1 MHCCRALRGHR
12 PTNSGS
18 SVRASG
24 TDEAIS
30 LLVRSNKPQVRVRH
44 RAVRLPF
51 FWHATDLRPGSM
63 TPWISKLR
71 LQNIVTPMLFVRCG
85 SAPCAW
91 KAVEEEFS
99 MLIRASVCTS
109 KNSVCCQEISCSL
122 IKRCETG
129 IGEMLLI
136 NSFGRP
142 SSHPGSD
149 MSTKLSRLPCVRQPY
164 LNIKNHSHR
173 RVY

>member
-1 MHCCRALRGHR
+1 MERLSYLSLSESGMHCCRALRGHR

-44 RAVRLPF
+44 RAARLPF

-63 TPWISKLR
+63 TRWISKLR
-71 LQNIVTPMLFVRCG
+71 LQNMVTPMLFVRCG

-91 KAVEEEFS
+91 KAIEEEFI
-99 MLIRASVCTS
+99 MLIRTLVCTS
-109 KNSVCCQEISCSL
+109 KKIC
-122 IKRCETG
+122 
-129 IGEMLLI
+129 
-136 NSFGRP
+136 P
-142 SSHPGSD
+142 
-149 MSTKLSRLPCVRQPY
+149 LSRNFLFTDQMMRDR
-164 LNIKNHSHR
+164 HR
-173 RVY
+173 